1 MKKAHK
7 AKKEKKKEFLKFE
20 CPYKDA
26 LNGTPCGKKYFSF
39 KYEGAQEHLANCLH
53 YDATVFQAY
62 VKEKGIK
69 IDTWSSGFVYK
80 LWRTW
85 FPYGFFK
92 ILPYVIVGAR
102 HGVFGFLCGIM
113 CEFKVPTLFS
123 LVFDAPIRYRTEI

>member
-69 IDTWSSGFVYK
+69 IDT
-80 LWRTW
+80 
-85 FPYGFFK
+85 
-92 ILPYVIVGAR
+92 
-102 HGVFGFLCGIM
+102 
-113 CEFKVPTLFS
+113 
-123 LVFDAPIRYRTEI
+123 